1 MLWLL
6 LYILLS
12 DTDDEYSPS
21 ASLFEKVRGVVLRA
35 DSEHVENTNL
45 CV

>member
-1 MLWLL
+1 MM

-12 DTDDEYSPS
+12 DTDDEYS
-21 ASLFEKVRGVVLRA
+21 ASVFEKVKGVVLLA
-35 DSEHVENTNL
+35 DFAHIENTNL